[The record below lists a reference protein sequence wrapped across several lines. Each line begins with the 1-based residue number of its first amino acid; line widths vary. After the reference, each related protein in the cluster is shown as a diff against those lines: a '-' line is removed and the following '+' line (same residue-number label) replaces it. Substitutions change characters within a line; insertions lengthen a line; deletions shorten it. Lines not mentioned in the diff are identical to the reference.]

1 MPSCYDPR
9 VIIDR
14 WNDADAKALSEPELL
29 LYRSHLLGA
38 DLGVTNFGGGNTS
51 AKLADV
57 DPLSNERVTV
67 LWVKGS
73 GDDLGSMDLPGF
85 AKLYQDKLV
94 ALESRFR
101 GREHEDELVPY
112 FDYCAFASSARAA
125 SIDTPLHA
133 LLPFAHVDH
142 VHPDSVIAIAAA
154 RHSESIT
161 REVFGG
167 ELGWLPWQRPGFDLG
182 LRLRDA
188 VRAHPNIRGLILAGH
203 GLVTWGDTSR
213 ACYRNTIATIRR
225 AEAWLSERIRKVPAY
240 GGERVAPRPAD
251 ERCAIASELM
261 PVLRG
266 HLSSAQRKVGHFTD
280 DAEILEFVGASRF
293 EELAAIGTSCPDHF
307 LRTKIRPLV
316 LPADPS
322 VTKASTAE
330 TIARYRS
337 DYQSYYERC
346 RRPGSPPMRDASP
359 VVLLM
364 PSVGMFTFAKDKA
377 AARIAAEF
385 YGNAIRVMRGASAVD
400 EYLGLPEQE
409 AFDIEYWSLEE
420 AKLRRQPAPKPLAG
434 RVALITGGAGGI
446 GRAIAERLLADDA
459 CVVLLDNDEDALA
472 RTGDELALKFGKD
485 RTRATQCDVTDE
497 SNVARAF
504 AFAAR
509 EYGGIDIVVSNA
521 GIASASPFEQTTI
534 KTWRRNMDVLGTGY
548 FLVGR
553 EAARLLKA
561 QGMGGSIVFIASKN
575 ALAASSGAA
584 AYSTAKAAELHLAR
598 CMALELAPDGIR
610 VNAVNPDAVLQGSR
624 IWSSNWRAERAR
636 AYGIDPSE
644 LEKFYRERSLLK
656 QNVTPEDVAEAVH
669 FFASDRSAKS
679 TGNILNVDAGNAAA
693 FTR

>member
-1 MPSCYDPR
+1 MIS
-9 VIIDR
+9 DR
-14 WNDADAKALSEPELL
+14 WNDADAKPLTEPELL

-38 DLGVTNFGGGNTS
+38 DLGVTNFGGGNIS
-51 AKLADV
+51 AKIADV
-57 DPLSNERVTV
+57 DPISNERVTI

-73 GDDLGSMDLPGF
+73 GDDLGSMDLSGF
-85 AKLYQDKLV
+85 AKLYQNKVV
-94 ALESRFR
+94 ALEGRFR
-101 GREHEDELVPY
+101 GREHEDEIVPY
-112 FDYCAFASSARAA
+112 FEYCAFAGSARAA

-154 RHSESIT
+154 RHSEAIT

-188 VRAHPNIRGLILAGH
+188 VRANPQIRGVVLAGH
-203 GLVTWGDTSR
+203 GLIAWGDTSK
-213 ACYRNTIATIRR
+213 ACYRNTIDTIRR
-225 AEAWLSERIRKVPAY
+225 AEAWLSERIGTSPAF
-240 GGERVAPRPAD
+240 GGERIASRPAD
-251 ERCAIASELM
+251 ERSAIASELM

-266 HLSSAQRKVGHFTD
+266 HLTGAQRKVGHFAD
-280 DAEILEFVGASRF
+280 NAQVLEFVGARRF
-293 EELAAIGTSCPDHF
+293 EELANIGTSCPDHF

-316 LPADPS
+316 LPSDPA
-322 VTKASTAE
+322 VAKENAAE
-330 TIARYRS
+330 AIARYRS
-337 DYQSYYERC
+337 DYQAYYERC
-346 RRPGSPPMRDASP
+346 RRPGAPPMRDANP

-364 PSVGMFTFAKDKA
+364 PSVGMFTFAKDKPT
-377 AARIAAEF
+377 ARIASEF
-385 YGNAIRVMRGASAVD
+385 YCNALGVMRGASGVD

-409 AFDIEYWSLEE
+409 AFDIEYWALEE

-434 RVALITGGAGGI
+434 RIAVVTGGAGGI
-446 GRAIAERLLADDA
+446 GGAIAHRLLADDA
-459 CVVLLDNDEDALA
+459 CVVLLDNDGDALERAGAEFA
-472 RTGDELALKFGKD
+472 RKFGKD
-485 RTRATQCDVTDE
+485 RTRVTRCDVTDE
-497 SNVARAF
+497 ANVAHAF

-521 GIASASPFEQTTI
+521 GIASAARFEETTVEA
-534 KTWRRNMDVLGTGY
+534 WRRNMDVLGTGY

-553 EAARLLKA
+553 EAARILKE
-561 QGMGGSIVFIASKN
+561 QGIGGSIVFVASKN
-575 ALAASSGAA
+575 ALVASSGAA

-598 CMALELAPDGIR
+598 CMALELAADGIR

-624 IWSSNWRAERAR
+624 IWSGSWRAERAR
-636 AYGIDPSE
+636 AYGIEPSE